1 MDHSR
6 TLIDAIR
13 DMLSIGEPMTSGED
27 LGEVHGRVR
36 RRLDGRRDEEFEIWT
51 SMRFS
56 CWQVSSPAVKEVRT
70 YNPIDGLRAAF
81 GSSNE
86 DVPVRVGRTLPI
98 LDAAALVMPRRLSI
112 WGRLPVDRWRMVSAE
127 KRSRDTVVQLLD
139 LYDPS
144 IAGELRLNEAGLPV
158 SLAGAGESLEL
169 VEWEPLAMSDYQ
181 RFWWGESRHRDD
193 LR

>member
-6 TLIDAIR
+6 ALIDAIR

-70 YNPIDGLRAAF
+70 YNPIDGLRAAH
-81 GSSNE
+81 GSINE

-98 LDAAALVMPRRLSI
+98 LDAAALVIPLRLPV
-112 WGRLPVDRWRMVSAE
+112 WGRLPVDRWRMASAE
-127 KRSRDTVVQLLD
+127 KRGRGTVVQLVD

-144 IAGELRLNEAGLPV
+144 IGGELRLNEAGLPV

-169 VEWEPLAMSDYQ
+169 VEWEPLAISDYQ
-181 RFWWGESRHRDD
+181 RFWWGESGRRDD